1 MRSLRAVR
9 MGLLLVVGVL
19 ALSVVSVAYAGGDEE
34 DLVDVSKTVASL
46 DKKMDEL
53 RMRGRWARE
62 GRLSLNALCRENE
75 ATRAFA
81 PWGDSA
87 DYVPAPEG
95 DFESPSGWTL
105 NKHASLSAVNS
116 PFSTGGSS
124 LFLGEKGVAISPAMC
139 ISTLYPTF
147 RFFALNGASAE
158 SKLEI
163 ELLYEGI
170 DGKVKK
176 LRVARLSGG
185 DSWMPTLT
193 IPLYVNM
200 LAAVSEDGFTAVAF
214 SFKTYGAKTKDG
226 GWLIDDVFVDP
237 FLSR

>member
-1 MRSLRAVR
+1 MRLLPAVR
-9 MGLLLVVGVL
+9 IGLVLVVSCL
-19 ALSVVSVAYAGGDEE
+19 ALTGVSVAYAGGDYE

-46 DKKMDEL
+46 EKKMDEL
-53 RMRGRWARE
+53 RERGRWARE
-62 GRLSLNALCRENE
+62 GTLSLSAFCQENE
-75 ATRAFA
+75 ASQVFA
-81 PWGDSA
+81 PWGDGA

-139 ISTLYPTF
+139 VSTLHPTF
-147 RFFALNGASAE
+147 RFFAVNGASAE
-158 SKLEI
+158 SKLEVEI
-163 ELLYEGI
+163 LYEGV

-176 LRVARLSGG
+176 LKVARLSGG
-185 DSWMPTLT
+185 DSWMPSLT
-193 IPLYVNM
+193 IPLHVNM
-200 LAAVSEDGFTAVAF
+200 LAAASEDGFTAVAF
-214 SFKTYGAKTKDG
+214 KFKTHGAKTKDG